1 MTPEAS
7 TPAPAAGTRDATA
20 TAQQDAAAIH
30 SDRRLPSLTGLRIFA
45 AVAVYLSHIG
55 APHDSGKTLTTFLGA
70 GYSGVTLFFVLS
82 GFVLSVNY
90 FEEFR
95 RPHLVTTWNFF
106 VARFARIYPL
116 YIVCLAYVVI
126 HLHAYG
132 FPIDGWWRNALA
144 IQAWSPN
151 VLQAF
156 SFDGPAW
163 SLSVEFFLYACFP
176 LLVPLIARM
185 RRPRTILV
193 TAALIAAALFALA
206 AIFVYT
212 GHGSLPWENPS
223 SAHRWLYRTPF
234 TRLGDFALGILAA
247 RLFVITRGDP
257 RLARIGGVMATGAAV
272 VFLLLMAWPAIYFT
286 AWSWDAA
293 YAVPTVLLIFGLSI
307 AQGSGIARFL
317 SIPAIVLLG
326 EASFAFYLVHQPMIG
341 FLGGADWDHAMS
353 PTAALNEIFV
363 FGAILALALGL
374 HIGLELPARKRLRR
388 WLSRPERERPAPA
401 EAPAATANP

>member
-1 MTPEAS
+1 VS
-7 TPAPAAGTRDATA
+7 VDPAT
-20 TAQQDAAAIH
+20 IH

-55 APHDSGKTLTTFLGA
+55 PPHGSGEVISSFIGS

-90 FEEFR
+90 FDEFL
-95 RPHLVTTWNFF
+95 RPTLAGTWNFF

-126 HLHAYG
+126 HGHALG
-132 FPIDGWWRNALA
+132 APIDGWWRNALA

-151 VLQAF
+151 LSQAF
-156 SFDGPAW
+156 SFDAPAW

-176 LLVPLIARM
+176 LLVPAIARL
-185 RRPRTILV
+185 RRPRAILLWGAAV
-193 TAALIAAALFALA
+193 TVALFALA
-206 AIFVYT
+206 AIFVAS
-212 GHGSLPWENPS
+212 GHGNLPFEDPG
-223 SAHRWLYRTPF
+223 SAHRWLYRTPL

-247 RLFVITRGDP
+247 RLFVVTRGDP
-257 RLARIGGVMATGAAV
+257 RLARIGGPLAALAALA
-272 VFLLLMAWPAIYFT
+272 FLGLMAWPALFYT

-293 YAVPTVLLIFGLSI
+293 YAVPTTLLIFGL
-307 AQGSGIARFL
+307 AVARGGGLARFL
-317 SIPAIVLLG
+317 SVGWIVLLG

-341 FLGGADWDHAMS
+341 YLGGAVWATSMS
-353 PTAALNEIFV
+353 LTAVLNEALV

-374 HIGLELPARKRLRR
+374 HLGLELPARKRIRR
-388 WLSRPERERPAPA
+388 LLSLPEKRREPAPA
-401 EAPAATANP
+401 RAS